1 MSGGSFDYLCFRGL
15 GEVVEGENFEMA
27 MSDLRERPYST
38 EAGQEMSAIL
48 EDFRDLEERFRQL
61 EGVLKALEWWRSGD
75 SSEEDLKEACA
86 KWKKG

>member
-1 MSGGSFDYLCFRGL
+1 MSGGSFNYLYYKCLAEAMWGKD
-15 GEVVEGENFEMA
+15 FEMA

-48 EDFRDLEERFRQL
+48 EDFRDLDERFRQL

-75 SSEEDLKEACA
+75 ASEEDLKEACA